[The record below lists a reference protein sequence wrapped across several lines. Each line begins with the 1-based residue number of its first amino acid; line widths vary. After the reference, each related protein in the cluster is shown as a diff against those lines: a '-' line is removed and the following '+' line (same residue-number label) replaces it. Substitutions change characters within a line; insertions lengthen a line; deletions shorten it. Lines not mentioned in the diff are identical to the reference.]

1 MKKYECIIILD
12 DRKIENTGEAFI
24 KTVEKQISSL
34 GGEILETENMG
45 RKQLA
50 YQIKRRNAGVY
61 WSILFNIAPDK
72 VASLKDAYKL
82 EEKILRLAVYVYDV
96 PEMTRIPLDKE
107 AANA

>member
-24 KTVEKQISSL
+24 KTVESNISSL

-50 YQIKRRNAGVY
+50 YQIKRRTV
-61 WSILFNIAPDK
+61 P
-72 VASLKDAYKL
+72 VR
-82 EEKILRLAVYVYDV
+82 RL
-96 PEMTRIPLDKE
+96 
-107 AANA
+107 